1 MRPQT
6 WVKAVIIKSA
16 VITRTSSGR
25 PHWPGKSLFRGT
37 CFPGNVCDRGK
48 DFSANVGWPFKILVN
63 WLIGSLQNGI
73 KWNPFAW
80 WMVVLTDFCG
90 SVWREETTTRFST
103 TGEQLVS
110 LSPARVT
117 RPGAV
122 GSSFLTLHHGNA
134 DALKGSKAL
143 PSLCLPTSPSEFVL
157 VGLCCCY
164 NKSKVVFEL
173 LKAPLLINLL
183 FIFTLGSNTEQLWFY
198 CVFTI
203 NSQFL
208 AFIFTNEIVTGI

>member
-6 WVKAVIIKSA
+6 WVKAVIFKSA
-16 VITRTSSGR
+16 AITQTSSGR
-25 PHWPGKSLFRGT
+25 PHWPGKSFFRGT
-37 CFPGNVCDRGK
+37 CFPGKVWDRGK
-48 DFSANVGWPFKILVN
+48 DFSANVGRLFKILVN

-73 KWNPFAW
+73 KWNPFTW

-103 TGEQLVS
+103 TREQSVS
-110 LSPARVT
+110 LSPARMT

-134 DALKGSKAL
+134 DALIGSKAL
-143 PSLCLPTSPSEFVL
+143 PSLCLPTSPSEFLL
-157 VGLCCCY
+157 VDLCCCD

-183 FIFTLGSNTEQLWFY
+183 FIFTLGFNTDLWFY

-203 NSQFL
+203 NSVSFYLSFL
-208 AFIFTNEIVTGI
+208 TNEIVTGV